1 MEEPHE
7 EQRDAR
13 RFLLG
18 YLDEGERQIVAE
30 RLTTDA
36 AYLELV
42 LQAESELMEDY
53 LGDQLSEDERKRFDK
68 YVLTNRQ
75 QVDQLNLTR
84 GLRAAATVRAASN
97 SPPLVA
103 AIEPATSVHENFAPL
118 SNRDARWWN
127 PIWASISDV
136 KLAMTVIL
144 LLIVVAGGTII
155 VWRSRNSG
163 INTSQLS
170 QELIKLNARQDL
182 NANAIY
188 NGFIIGPLKGG
199 LVRDDQEVKAFTIPR
214 AEELG
219 QLRLQIGPADYQL
232 FQAVLLTAEDQE
244 LFTLPNLTA
253 TNMSGERVVVIYLP
267 AKILTTGDYQLRLSG
282 LTQNNQPVYLG
293 RYNFRIV
300 SL

>member
-42 LQAESELMEDY
+42 LQAESGLMEDY
-53 LGDQLSEDERKRFDK
+53 LGDQLSEEERKRFDK

-75 QVDQLNLTR
+75 QVDQLNLTK

-103 AIEPATSVHENFAPL
+103 GTKRVGPQSLGKRSLFWPAL
-118 SNRDARWWN
+118 RDAKL
-127 PIWASISDV
+127 PIAAIILVAVCGTVALVLWRYHTAS
-136 KLAMTVIL
+136 LPQQ
-144 LLIVVAGGTII
+144 
-155 VWRSRNSG
+155 
-163 INTSQLS
+163 QLVE
-170 QELIKLNARQDL
+170 ELMKLNAQQSL

-188 NGFIIGPLKGG
+188 QGFIIGPLKGG
-199 LVRDDQEVKAFTIPR
+199 LVRDNQEVKAFSIPKT
-214 AEELG
+214 EELV
-219 QLRLQIGPADYQL
+219 QLRLQIGVDEYQS
-232 FQAVLLTAEDQE
+232 FQAVLHTAENQE
-244 LFTLPNLTA
+244 LFTLPNLRA
-253 TNMSGERVVVIYLP
+253 SNISGEKVVVIYLP
-267 AKILTTGDYQLRLSG
+267 AKILMPGDYQLRLSG
-282 LTQNNQPVYLG
+282 RTQNNQPVYLG

-300 SL
+300 GK

>member
-18 YLDEGERQIVAE
+18 YLDEGEHQIVAE
-30 RLTTDA
+30 RLTTNA

-53 LGDQLSEDERKRFDK
+53 LGGQLSEEERKRFDK

-75 QVDQLNLTR
+75 QADQLNLMKA
-84 GLRAAATVRAASN
+84 LRASATVRAASN

-103 AIEPATSVHENFAPL
+103 TIEPASTL
-118 SNRDARWWN
+118 TLRWFN
-127 PIWASISDV
+127 PSWASSSAV
-136 KLAMTVIL
+136 KLSITAIVLVIVA
-144 LLIVVAGGTII
+144 VVGTII
-155 VWRSRNSG
+155 VWRDQTSG
-163 INTSQLS
+163 IDSARLS
-170 QELIKLNARQDL
+170 EELIKLNARQSL

-214 AEELG
+214 AEKLG
-219 QLRLQIGPADYQL
+219 QLRLQIGADDYQS
-232 FQAVLLTAEDQE
+232 FQAVLLTAENQE

-267 AKILTTGDYQLRLSG
+267 AKILTPGDYQLRLSG
-282 LTQNNQPVYLG
+282 LTQNNQPVYFG
-293 RYNFRIV
+293 RYSFRV
-300 SL
+300 LE

>member
-53 LGDQLSEDERKRFDK
+53 LGDQLSEEERKRFDK
-68 YVLTNRQ
+68 YILTNRQ
-75 QVDQLNLTR
+75 QVDQLNLMK
-84 GLRAAATVRAASN
+84 GLRASATVRAASN
-97 SPPLVA
+97 SPPLA
-103 AIEPATSVHENFAPL
+103 ATVEPASTLSPRGLNPL
-118 SNRDARWWN
+118 
-127 PIWASISDV
+127 WASMSDV
-136 KLAMTVIL
+136 KL
-144 LLIVVAGGTII
+144 LITAIVLVVVVVAGTII
-155 VWRSRNSG
+155 VWQHRTSEINSA
-163 INTSQLS
+163 QLS
-170 QELIKLNARQDL
+170 EELIKLNAQQSL
-182 NANAIY
+182 TANAIY

-199 LVRDDQEVKAFTIPR
+199 LIRDEQDVKAFTIPKT
-214 AEELG
+214 EELV
-219 QLRLQIGPADYQL
+219 QLRLQIGAGAYQS
-232 FQAVLLTAEDQE
+232 FQAVLLTAENRE
-244 LFTLPNLTA
+244 LFTLPSLKA
-253 TNMSGERVVVIYLP
+253 TSIGGERVVVIYLP
-267 AKILTTGDYQLRLSG
+267 AKILTPGDYQLTLSG

-300 SL
+300 GK